1 MESTGGDKMVDHI
14 DSLNWSGV
22 SLSEII
28 ERGLRLEA
36 SVYDVKGKKA
46 KDIIKSCGW
55 PQKTISGTNGIAE
68 AYTCGR
74 FKRIWLDYSEFPI
87 YQPSSILDL
96 CPEPDGYLSKK
107 TNTDIER
114 LRVHK
119 GQVLITC
126 SGTIGKVSLVSET
139 LDNKIFS
146 HDLLR
151 ITCKEKEDVGY
162 LYAFAKSQ
170 IGNLILT
177 TNQYGAVISHIEASH
192 LDEVYLPYPEKSI
205 RKKISD
211 RIEKSFSLRDE
222 ANYLWERATKIIY
235 SELKLQEFKDFKHEH
250 INQTLNAF
258 SVKLSD
264 LQGRMDGSFHDKLI
278 EDILQKLDE
287 EAERLAKLGDA
298 DISEAIYLPQRF
310 KRVYVDENSG
320 TKMFGIKQI
329 TTLDPFTDKYLAL
342 GCITKKCKDELLLE
356 PGTILISRSGTI
368 GNMCIVPPHWK
379 NWIASEDLI
388 RIKVKKGLEGYVY
401 CFLSSEYGKALVK
414 KYAFGAVQD
423 HIDCEQ
429 VSDFCIPILR
439 DKKKIKEINSIVE
452 QVNQK
457 RNEAYL
463 YEQEALDLLNKE
475 VFQLN

>member
-1 MESTGGDKMVDHI
+1 MVESI
-14 DSLNWSGV
+14 NSLNWSGV
-22 SLSEII
+22 SLSEVID
-28 ERGLRLEA
+28 RGLRLEA
-36 SVYDVKGKKA
+36 SVYDVEGKKA
-46 KDIIKSCGW
+46 KEIIKSCGW
-55 PQKTISGTNGIAE
+55 SQKPIAGIDGIAE

-74 FKRIWLDYSEFPI
+74 FKRIWLDYSDLPI
-87 YQPSSILDL
+87 YQPSTILDL
-96 CPEPDGYLSKK
+96 CPEPDGYLSHK
-107 TNTDIER
+107 TNTDIEE

-119 GQVLITC
+119 GQILITC
-126 SGTIGKVSLVSET
+126 SGTIGKVSYVSET
-139 LDNKIFS
+139 LNNKIFS

-151 ITCKEKEDVGY
+151 VTCKEKDDEGY
-162 LYAFAKSQ
+162 LYAFAKSS

-192 LDEVYLPYPEKSI
+192 LQEVYLPYPERRI
-205 RKKISD
+205 RKAIS
-211 RIEKSFSLRDE
+211 EKVKESFSLRDE
-222 ANYLWERATKIIY
+222 ANILWNEATDIIY
-235 SELKLQEFKDFKHEH
+235 SELKLKQFKEFKNEH
-250 INQTLNAF
+250 INQTLNSF

-264 LQGRMDGSFHDKLI
+264 LQGRIDGSFHDEIVGAIYKQLA
-278 EDILQKLDE
+278 Q
-287 EAERLAKLGDA
+287 EAERLVKLGD
-298 DISEAIYLPQRF
+298 DEISEAIYLPQRF

-342 GCITKKCKDELLLE
+342 GCITKKCQNELLLE

-414 KYAFGAVQD
+414 SYAFGAVQD
-423 HIDCEQ
+423 HIDCDQ
-429 VSDFCIPILR
+429 VSDFCIPIL
-439 DKKKIKEINSIVE
+439 KNKEKMNKINNIVE
-452 QVNQK
+452 RVNQK

-463 YEQEALDLLNKE
+463 YEQEALDILDKE
-475 VFQLN
+475 VFRRS